1 MTTMDRKIAAEERM
15 RAAFQEL
22 EELPLP
28 AMRLVLGA
36 AATAMRRA
44 EAQQLLN
51 RLRRHEPVS

>member
-28 AMRLVLGA
+28 AMLGAGA

>member
-1 MTTMDRKIAAEERM
+1 MDRKIAAEERM